1 MWCVGLLQLL
11 SLRLGLC
18 LGLGVGV
25 CVSLL
30 RLRRRVVWRHGACVG
45 GGFGV
50 VRWVVLLGCVFLLS
64 AAASSGR
71 LLQLWCAELLQLLC
85 LCLGLRLGLGLGV
98 CVSVLGS

>member
-25 CVSLL
+25 C
-30 RLRRRVVWRHGACVG
+30 AC

-98 CVSVLGS
+98 CVSVLGSYVRAVWELFVRQWL